1 MLTVMFG
8 SVRSYRIT
16 RCRENP
22 LGHHVHVNNVLLQA
36 LYTAGI
42 TYSLLL
48 PVVLPTLSFRF
59 LIFGGEQEMSL
70 EPTFGRVSRPAA
82 CWALATV
89 CPSTPVGWGWIQR
102 WLPSRGQAS
111 SLVPQPWPLG
121 MASAKR
127 PLERVCEG
135 KCSKHFF
142 TTLSTCIV
150 TIIHLYFQM
159 FCKYSPQLYRLQ
171 CKSCTGL
178 TFQSATPHL
187 SVLNSI

>member
-1 MLTVMFG
+1 MFG

-121 MASAKR
+121 MASWKGFVKANV
-127 PLERVCEG
+127 PNT
-135 KCSKHFF
+135 SSQHFPPVSS
-142 TTLSTCIV
+142 LLYTCISRCSANTLPNFNV
-150 TIIHLYFQM
+150 YNVSPALVWHSKVQHLT
-159 FCKYSPQLYRLQ
+159 CQ
-171 CKSCTGL
+171 C
-178 TFQSATPHL
+178 
-187 SVLNSI
+187 